1 MVLPRKEKTMN
12 NQTKFK
18 ALFFDFDGTIV
29 DSSKSIFASI
39 QYAMRQLNQPPLDE
53 KMLVT
58 FVGPPLLDSFLR
70 IGLTTNLA
78 NEAVLKYRE
87 YYQDHMHFVQ
97 LYPQMKEV
105 LAQLKDSYQLYITS
119 SKPEVFVKKIARL
132 IDVDQ
137 YFTAIYG
144 ADLEGKRAKKSQV
157 IAYALSENPNLEPS
171 TIRMI
176 GDRSHDCLGANE
188 NKIASIGVTYGF
200 GSKEELE
207 DAGAT
212 EIVTSPTQLLEI
224 L

>member
-1 MVLPRKEKTMN
+1 MN
-12 NQTKFK
+12 SQTKIK

-105 LAQLKDSYQLYITS
+105 LAQLKDSYQLYIAS

-144 ADLEGKRAKKSQV
+144 ADLEGKRSKKSQV

>member
-1 MVLPRKEKTMN
+1 MN
-12 NQTKFK
+12 SQTKIK

-157 IAYALSENPNLEPS
+157 IAYALSENPNLEPC

>member
-1 MVLPRKEKTMN
+1 MN
-12 NQTKFK
+12 SQTKIK

-39 QYAMRQLNQPPLDE
+39 QYAMQQLNQLPLDE

-105 LAQLKDSYQLYITS
+105 LAQLKDSYQLYIAS

-144 ADLEGKRAKKSQV
+144 ADLEGKRAQKSQV

-207 DAGAT
+207 DAGAV
-212 EIVTSPTQLLEI
+212 EIVTSPAQLLEI

>member
-1 MVLPRKEKTMN
+1 MLN
-12 NQTKFK
+12 SQTKIK

-39 QYAMRQLNQPPLDE
+39 QYAMQQLNQPPLDE
-53 KMLVT
+53 KILAT

-87 YYQDHMHFVQ
+87 YYQEHMHFVQ

-105 LAQLKDSYQLYITS
+105 LAQLKDSYQLYIAS
-119 SKPEVFVKKIARL
+119 SKPEVFVKKIACL

-171 TIRMI
+171 TIRMV

-188 NKIASIGVTYGF
+188 NKIAAIGVTYGF

-212 EIVTSPTQLLEI
+212 EIVTSPAQLLEI

>member
-1 MVLPRKEKTMN
+1 MK
-12 NQTKFK
+12 
-18 ALFFDFDGTIV
+18 
-29 DSSKSIFASI
+29 
-39 QYAMRQLNQPPLDE
+39 

-105 LAQLKDSYQLYITS
+105 LAQLKDSYQLYIAS
-119 SKPEVFVKKIARL
+119 SKPEVFVKKIACL

-144 ADLEGKRAKKSQV
+144 ADLEESVQKNISSYCLCLKRKSKFRTK
-157 IAYALSENPNLEPS
+157 YN
-171 TIRMI
+171 
-176 GDRSHDCLGANE
+176 
-188 NKIASIGVTYGF
+188 
-200 GSKEELE
+200 
-207 DAGAT
+207 
-212 EIVTSPTQLLEI
+212 
-224 L
+224 

>member
-1 MVLPRKEKTMN
+1 MN
-12 NQTKFK
+12 SQTKFK

>member
-1 MVLPRKEKTMN
+1 MN
-12 NQTKFK
+12 SQTKIK

-39 QYAMRQLNQPPLDE
+39 QYAMQQLNQPPLDE
-53 KMLVT
+53 KMLAT

-70 IGLTTNLA
+70 IGLPTNLA

>member
-1 MVLPRKEKTMN
+1 MN